1 MSVIPLTVYQEGNVV
16 WVALGESWK
25 WCKVFTSSSTG
36 NKEALKGLLR
46 QTRKQVDLKEKNSL
60 KQSK

>member
-1 MSVIPLTVYQEGNVV
+1 
-16 WVALGESWK
+16 
-25 WCKVFTSSSTG
+25 VFTSSSTG